1 MATRKSKTIR
11 ANPLDAISAVS
22 IEKVK
27 EFTKQPKRITKR
39 KEQSPVSANTA
50 VGNRTTVEKN
60 TVTENSTTVEKSTV
74 VENVSEKSIK
84 EISPPP
90 SIDSS
95 ESDSSSNQHAGPQL
109 NKQCAEDIFFEELGS
124 EKISTKNIDS
134 AIPEL
139 PAEAFIEIKN
149 TEAPQIIKSWA
160 QWSALGAMVPAPLVD
175 ALLISAA
182 QIKMIHALCKSY
194 GVPFEQ
200 KVAVAV
206 VSGLAGGGLTSA
218 AAHLLGR
225 SAIKSVPYLGTVF
238 TIAVEPT
245 LSYASSY
252 AIGMT
257 FARHFESEGTLAD
270 FNAKEMKEYCSE
282 QIKRCQ
288 LYMKERKTSIF
299 STKVAN

>member
-27 EFTKQPKRITKR
+27 EPIKKSKKISKS
-39 KEQSPVSANTA
+39 KVQSPVSVDSSVIEKIVVPVDEDA
-50 VGNRTTVEKN
+50 VPA
-60 TVTENSTTVEKSTV
+60 ENKEETSPADLIDSP
-74 VENVSEKSIK
+74 VSEETFTHDTEQK
-84 EISPPP
+84 
-90 SIDSS
+90 
-95 ESDSSSNQHAGPQL
+95 L
-109 NKQCAEDIFFEELGS
+109 NKKCAEDIFFQELGI
-124 EKISTKNIDS
+124 EKEINKNTQS
-134 AIPEL
+134 AIPDL
-139 PAEAFIEIKN
+139 PVEAFVEIEN
-149 TEAPQIIKSWA
+149 ADAPQIIKSWA
-160 QWSALGAMVPAPLVD
+160 TWSALGSMVPAPLVD

-200 KVAVAV
+200 KVAVVV

-218 AAHLLGR
+218 TANLLSR
-225 SAIKSVPYLGTVF
+225 SAIKSVPYLGAVF
-238 TIAVEPT
+238 TIAVEPA

-270 FNAKEMKEYCSE
+270 FNAKEMKGYCSE
-282 QIKRCQ
+282 QLKRCQ
-288 LYMKERKTSIF
+288 LYIKERKTSIF